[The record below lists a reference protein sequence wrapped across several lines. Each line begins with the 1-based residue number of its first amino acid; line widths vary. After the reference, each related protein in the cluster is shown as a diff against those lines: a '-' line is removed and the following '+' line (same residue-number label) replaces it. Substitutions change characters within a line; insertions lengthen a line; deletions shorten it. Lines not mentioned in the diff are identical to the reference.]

1 MERKQY
7 LAIVLTILMLGS
19 SVAYAISFF

>member
-7 LAIVLTILMLGS
+7 LAIALTILMLLS
-19 SVAYAISFF
+19 SVAYAVSFF